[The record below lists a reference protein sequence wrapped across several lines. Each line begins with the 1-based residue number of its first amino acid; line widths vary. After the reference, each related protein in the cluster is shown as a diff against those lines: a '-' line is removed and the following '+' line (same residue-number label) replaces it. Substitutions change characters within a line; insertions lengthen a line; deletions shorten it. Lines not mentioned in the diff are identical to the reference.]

1 MTSILRTNQVQ
12 YTMSNE
18 HKQSFYKNIS
28 LNIRNRLLSG
38 IFVIV
43 PFAVTIVIIFWLFNT
58 LKGFLE
64 PIVNKVLAFLLKIH
78 LMQQL
83 PEHYIKYAISLA
95 TILCLLFIIYL
106 IGAVAKFVAGRKLLG
121 LGETLVMRIP
131 LASTI
136 YSATKQVTTALSLP
150 DNKAFKSVVMVEFP
164 RKGMYSLGF
173 LTGSIPDIFT
183 PDASK
188 KYCKVFIPT
197 SPNPTT
203 GFFVMLPASDVLLT
217 RMTVEEAFKMII
229 SGGIVS
235 PDTLPITG
243 PVSQSQ
249 NLIQ

>member
-1 MTSILRTNQVQ
+1 
-12 YTMSNE
+12 MSSE
-18 HKQSFYKNIS
+18 HNQSFYKNVS

-43 PFAVTIVIIFWLFNT
+43 PFAVTIVIIFWLFNA

-83 PEHYIKYAISLA
+83 PEHYVKYAISVA

-106 IGAVAKFVAGRKLLG
+106 IGAIAKFVAGRKLLA

-150 DNKAFKSVVMVEFP
+150 DNTAFKSVVMVEFP
-164 RKGMYSLGF
+164 RKGLYSLGF
-173 LTGSIPDIFT
+173 LTGNIRDNTNS
-183 PDASK
+183 A
-188 KYCKVFIPT
+188 YCKIFIPT
-197 SPNPTT
+197 CPNPTT
-203 GFFVMLPASDVLLT
+203 GFFIMLPASEVFLT
-217 RMTVEEAFKMII
+217 KMTVEEAFKMII
-229 SGGIVS
+229 SGGIVA
-235 PDTLPITG
+235 PDTFSITVPI
-243 PVSQSQ
+243 SQNQ

>member
-1 MTSILRTNQVQ
+1 MP
-12 YTMSNE
+12 NE

-28 LNIRNRLLSG
+28 LNIRNRLISG

-203 GFFVMLPASDVLLT
+203 GFFVMLPAGDVLLT

>member
-1 MTSILRTNQVQ
+1 
-12 YTMSNE
+12 MSNE

-28 LNIRNRLLSG
+28 LNVRNRLLSG

-83 PEHYIKYAISLA
+83 PEHYVKYAISLA

-106 IGAVAKFVAGRKLLG
+106 IGAIAKFVAGRKLLG

-150 DNKAFKSVVMVEFP
+150 DNTAFKSVVMVEFP

-203 GFFVMLPASDVLLT
+203 GFFIMLPAGDVLLT
-217 RMTVEEAFKMII
+217 KMTVEEAFKMII
-229 SGGIVS
+229 SGGIVA
-235 PDTLPITG
+235 PETLPITG